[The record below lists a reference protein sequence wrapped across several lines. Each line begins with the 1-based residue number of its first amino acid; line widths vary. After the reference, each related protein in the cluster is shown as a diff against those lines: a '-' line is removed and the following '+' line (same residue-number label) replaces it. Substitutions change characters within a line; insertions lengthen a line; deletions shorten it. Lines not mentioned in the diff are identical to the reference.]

1 MPESST
7 MTVIEPFSSSGDPGC
22 FTGALAGPLDGQT
35 VTVVIA
41 RGVGICLHASST
53 FKGVVFY
60 DGTAVMWSCLSIT
73 DLVAYRNWSA
83 KHFPGARVL
92 EVSELK
98 SAVVCPPPLH
108 AEARTADQV
117 KKHADD
123 VAEVQKELT
132 RLGVNWL
139 AQQAA

>member
-1 MPESST
+1 M
-7 MTVIEPFSSSGDPGC
+7 IEPFSSSGDPGC
-22 FTGALAGPLDGQT
+22 FTGALAGPLDSQR

-60 DGTAVMWSCLSIT
+60 DATAVMWSCLSLA

-83 KHFPGARVL
+83 RYFPGAPIL
-92 EVSELK
+92 EVTEVK

-108 AEARTADQV
+108 TDAQTADQA
-117 KKHADD
+117 KQHAED
-123 VAEVQKELT
+123 VAHVQQELT
-132 RLGVNWL
+132 KLGVNWL
-139 AQQAA
+139 AQRAA